1 MIKVYS
7 FFSGIGFLDFGFEKA
22 GFNIVFVNEIN
33 KKFLEAYKFARQ
45 NIEVPPVHGYSDKS
59 ADAFL
64 NDKEWEKISDS
75 LSYNDIFGFIGGPPC
90 PDFSVAGVNEG
101 CQGKNGQLTQTYV
114 DLIKKRK
121 PDFFV
126 FENVKGLY
134 TTKKHREFFEK
145 IKNEL
150 ANVGYRIFE
159 SVENALSYGV
169 PQNRDR
175 LFLVGFKKEVFLDDR
190 KSPLGMHR
198 KIDIDEIKKI
208 QWPDKNKFQINSRL
222 ECPTG
227 VLRELTVEYWFEKNK
242 IKQHKN
248 CNDIFK
254 VKNIDKFMSIQE
266 GDTKGKS
273 FKRLHRWRFAPT
285 AAYGHNEVPLHPYLP
300 RRISVS
306 EALAIQS
313 LPVEFALPEGL
324 PLSTKFKMI
333 SNGVPYLLSLG
344 IAKDVMEYINKN
356 FKR

>member
-64 NDKEWEKISDS
+64 NDKEWGKISDS

-198 KIDIDEIKKI
+198 KIDIDEIKKFNGLI
-208 QWPDKNKFQINSRL
+208 RINFR
-222 ECPTG
+222 
-227 VLRELTVEYWFEKNK
+227 
-242 IKQHKN
+242 
-248 CNDIFK
+248 
-254 VKNIDKFMSIQE
+254 
-266 GDTKGKS
+266 
-273 FKRLHRWRFAPT
+273 
-285 AAYGHNEVPLHPYLP
+285 
-300 RRISVS
+300 
-306 EALAIQS
+306 
-313 LPVEFALPEGL
+313 
-324 PLSTKFKMI
+324 
-333 SNGVPYLLSLG
+333 
-344 IAKDVMEYINKN
+344 
-356 FKR
+356 